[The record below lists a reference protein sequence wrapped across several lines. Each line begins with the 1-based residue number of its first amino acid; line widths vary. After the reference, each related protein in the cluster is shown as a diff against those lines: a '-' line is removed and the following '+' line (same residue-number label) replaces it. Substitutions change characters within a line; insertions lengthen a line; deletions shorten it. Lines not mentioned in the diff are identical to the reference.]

1 MLIARPKLF
10 IFTII
15 ALFFCNHLSN
25 PAWAADEEDARV
37 DFVEVQLDIDGKI
50 YEGLQDRIEFSITRV
65 GEKILLDQP
74 VALLTDNKVAVKR
87 AIFNVFSK
95 VLAGFKLEAVDL
107 FIGKHT
113 KILMHITPIPPVI
126 TNVRVNIKIEDI
138 NPEIDKLTAEV
149 ALKVETEL
157 NQVFVGLPV
166 SSVSWSAGIFNTVIN
181 YLLEREFPGFSSRFS
196 IQEGETTEL
205 NLTLIPEGQVV
216 SSVTVDYST
225 VDIPVWLVKAKAK
238 GYQSKMDLLKGIPVD
253 FLIHYQSRLEKYLT
267 EAVNDFSELRRLGLA
282 VQLGIAPGVKTRV
295 KLKVVSQY
303 VQFRL
308 EGRCFV
314 SGEQDFSN
322 IQTYLGFKTSDFE
335 VYTKYYWGD
344 NPSGNWKVG
353 CGFPIDEDF
362 SGGLE
367 FEFEHLYRQVW
378 LHYTFERGDY
388 LDMKLGIDDSPNEA
402 TVGIYLNPHTNLELV
417 NYKKDFGLQ
426 LMFHF

>member
-1 MLIARPKLF
+1 MLARPKLF
-10 IFTII
+10 IFTIL

-25 PAWAADEEDARV
+25 PAWAAGEEDARV

-65 GEKILLDQP
+65 GEKILLGQP

-138 NPEIDKLTAEV
+138 NPEIDKLTEEV

-181 YLLEREFPGFSSRFS
+181 YLLEREFPGFNSRFS
-196 IQEGETTEL
+196 IQEGDTTEL
-205 NLTLIPEGQVV
+205 SLTLIPEGQVV

-238 GYQSKMDLLKGIPVD
+238 EYQSKMELLKGIPVD

-295 KLKVVSQY
+295 KVKVVSQY